1 MDIDNLTSEN
11 TVLNIVKDKFRH
23 DEKVISVRIF
33 LFLFVFFVIFE
44 NSFIFFCLQIFSLF
58 HRKML

>member
-23 DEKVISVRIF
+23 DENVVSVRKW
-33 LFLFVFFVIFE
+33 
-44 NSFIFFCLQIFSLF
+44 FSISL
-58 HRKML
+58 